1 MTTRLD
7 DRHIRDEPS
16 VLDADMTRDDLVW
29 TLQHLNFGRNNRTDR
44 RQLAHICV
52 DRGVR
57 DFILRAI
64 TVAVTDRRFPPPW
77 SVEDYPIGARRRIE
91 RSQTAGKGDQ
101 DG

>member
-52 DRGVR
+52 DRTH
-57 DFILRAI
+57 FLSTRALHSK
-64 TVAVTDRRFPPPW
+64 A
-77 SVEDYPIGARRRIE
+77 
-91 RSQTAGKGDQ
+91 AGGYWRKRPAASP
-101 DG
+101 